1 MGLTVDLC
9 LASAYINITQ
19 AKERTMKTF
28 TIEISEEQLRLIREI
43 CLFTLNHNGQL
54 TEEESEEIDMIA
66 GMVLDTVE
74 GDFEEDTVHGFCY

>member
-1 MGLTVDLC
+1 VGLTVDLC

-19 AKERTMKTF
+19 AKELPMKTF
-28 TIEISEEQLRLIREI
+28 TIEISEEQLRLIRAT
-43 CLFTLNHNGQL
+43 CLFTLNFGQL